1 MAVKYVC
8 CQCDIDMTEAV
19 NQECGEGPVARP
31 TVAATL
37 IFKGM
42 NVVHAA
48 RWVTATCP
56 NGHTCSYP
64 CSGVGHD

>member
-1 MAVKYVC
+1 MPVQYVC
-8 CQCDIDMTEAV
+8 CQCDVDMTDAV
-19 NQECGEGPVARP
+19 KQDCAAKPVLVP
-31 TVAATL
+31 TL
-37 IFKGM
+37 ILKGM

-64 CSGVGHD
+64 CSGMES